1 MKKAYAKPELLFES
15 YELNTAGNC
24 APGYGNANASG
35 PEQCSFAP
43 KDNPFLKL
51 FYDYTTQGCDFDAPS
66 AGFCY
71 QNVGAMSGGGN
82 NIFQS

>member
-24 APGYGNANASG
+24 VAGYGNANASS
-35 PEQCSFAP
+35 PDQCSFTP
-43 KDNPFLKL
+43 KDNPFLVL
-51 FYDYTTQGCDFDAPS
+51 FYESTQACEFDAPS

-71 QNVGAMSGGGN
+71 QNVGAMTGGSN